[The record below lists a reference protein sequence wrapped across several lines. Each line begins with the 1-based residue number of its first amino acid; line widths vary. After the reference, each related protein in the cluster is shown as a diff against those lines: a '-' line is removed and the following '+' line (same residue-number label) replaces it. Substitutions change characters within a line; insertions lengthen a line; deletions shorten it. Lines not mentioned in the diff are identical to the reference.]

1 MELWERQPDEVNKR
15 YSAFCIYR
23 DMGRERSLVKV
34 SNAVGKSKSYIK
46 WLQRVSVEENW
57 VKRAGAYDDYL
68 EKKKREENEAAISE
82 MNKRHIQAALMM
94 QKNIFEKLK
103 TIKSNKVSVIEMTK
117 MLDLAVRIER
127 QARGCDYVESRL
139 NYKNDD
145 IEQDEDDNIVF
156 IDDIPETDDED

>member
-1 MELWERQPDEVNKR
+1 MELWERQPNESTKR

-23 DMGRERSLVKV
+23 DMGRDRSLAKV
-34 SNAVGKSKSYIK
+34 SNEINKSKSTIK
-46 WLQRVSVEENW
+46 WLQRISAEDNW
-57 VKRAGAYDDYL
+57 VKRVTAYEDYL
-68 EKKKREENEAAISE
+68 EKKKREENEATISE

-103 TIKSNKVSVIEMTK
+103 TIKSNKVSIIEMTK

-139 NYKNDD
+139 NQRNDD
-145 IEQDEDDNIVF
+145 VEKDEDDNIIF